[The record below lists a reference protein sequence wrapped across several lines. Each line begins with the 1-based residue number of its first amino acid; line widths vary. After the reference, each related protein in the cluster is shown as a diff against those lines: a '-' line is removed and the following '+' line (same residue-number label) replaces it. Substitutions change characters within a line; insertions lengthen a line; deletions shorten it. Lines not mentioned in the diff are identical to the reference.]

1 MPTQHTRRTPTQ
13 AINRQ
18 TVVVKHA
25 TTKTTSPGPQKRATK
40 TDAQAGFQAWRE
52 RQQFK
57 GSEDTEDDDRSEY
70 AETTST
76 DIPCY
81 SDVESYRSE
90 VPSRV
95 GSSQMDQQ
103 GSTLSPDQFDALADQ
118 IITRVKKELH
128 VPPNK
133 SSIRTI
139 PL

>member
-1 MPTQHTRRTPTQ
+1 MSTHNSIFCNPC
-13 AINRQ
+13 
-18 TVVVKHA
+18 
-25 TTKTTSPGPQKRATK
+25 
-40 TDAQAGFQAWRE
+40 
-52 RQQFK
+52 
-57 GSEDTEDDDRSEY
+57 EDTEDDDRSEY

-118 IITRVKKELH
+118 TITRVKKELH

-133 SSIRTI
+133 SSIRHGEYREAPSYQSI
-139 PL
+139 PSTNSEAKVNSALSSHYCSNCSSLMVGTY